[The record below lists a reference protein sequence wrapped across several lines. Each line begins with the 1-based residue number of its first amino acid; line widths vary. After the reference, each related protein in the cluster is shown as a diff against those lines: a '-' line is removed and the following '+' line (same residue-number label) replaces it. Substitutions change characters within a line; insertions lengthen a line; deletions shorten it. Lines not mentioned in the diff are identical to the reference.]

1 MSKSAALNRETIVKA
16 CNLAQL
22 RLDAQALGPMVSRSQ
37 FDRIA
42 DHFIEVLSAADLLP
56 PKDFDDL
63 RTALD
68 DEVARRDLS
77 IAVNGLLHGKRS
89 MEERFKHALGVFAH
103 WNLARWSL
111 MTVWSFLRYP
121 DRYLL
126 INSSSSLTSA
136 SQKPLPT
143 KPDWPSFCRSQ
154 QGGLKIK
161 KQLDAEDLIEVVIHL
176 RVSEVTK

>member
-126 INSSSSLTSA
+126 IDGPDALPDALPAAPDWSSFRQ
-136 SQKPLPT
+136 SQKLGP
-143 KPDWPSFCRSQ
+143 
-154 QGGLKIK
+154 GLKR
-161 KQLDAEDLIEVVIHL
+161 QLGSEDMIDVLL
-176 RVSEVTK
+176 YLSNRDR